1 MHATRKQAEERVE
14 NYQTIVGNTRKS
26 LFWQMTLEY
35 GILHRQMVAQW
46 AAQCMERLEEAAQ

>member
-1 MHATRKQAEERVE
+1 MK
-14 NYQTIVGNTRKS
+14 NYQTIVGDKRKS

-46 AAQCMERLEEAAQ
+46 AAQCMERLEEAVE